1 MAVLPRLDA
10 ATYVLP
16 VGFEEENA
24 ILAEIYAKDLASASS
39 HDPDDRTEVKK
50 YLLDLAVE
58 HANRYRSM
66 THVPGAGAGGG
77 SFANIAG
84 FDVSPFATGP
94 LFYARTVKTHLRA
107 LFPTPGK
114 HLGDSDVLCKHAI
127 VHILKDNLDLIIAF
141 CINSLVTCKAGINTG
156 YLIYSIF
163 NALNIDNMDGDIVIQ
178 VSLIDYLTEDNDQ
191 VVPFVPGSHS
201 GSTVFPDDDV
211 PSTDSVYTAG
221 TGDTDEPTP
230 AELLAN
236 AANPVVMIPKGMRI
250 PTHTMKLRKAL
261 LENPDTSDH
270 VISEFLDGVPNA
282 DKIKILSRST
292 VGFIAAHR
300 GESQSPGFETVWSV
314 KLICTYLDLLNE
326 VQGSGQGLLAI
337 FLISII
343 LKGGIKACLELAR
356 LFLNIT
362 GLCAY
367 SKLGFVPN
375 VDQLLLAPQRTGQLF
390 NDPANLQMSVDLSGP
405 IGGAPATRAQW
416 VEEIKQRFSGASA
429 RTHKHEVC
437 SFRQV
442 QCDLP
447 NWALFHN
454 APSGINN
461 LQVEAAVVSIM
472 RNHLHIMTT
481 CLGHLGTEWRSELR
495 DLRGNPYTYQ
505 NLYNSAKQGLAPLS
519 FGGLFDET
527 NRFEY
532 HLYQGRQTSCYARV
546 AAFYAKVNE
555 AHGKGNK
562 LRYLIELERKLA
574 SHYDALLAANMD
586 MQWSTPSIKF
596 VDPSAPP
603 GRVILRA
610 WNTRA
615 QRLNARD
622 ARATDR
628 AMAWRRDQAPLG
640 SVMEQ
645 QEGEPGGE
653 ATWWESDFI
662 PSITSNTSDGPLIRT
677 GSAGT
682 LATEPDLRWFE
693 LDQNAQASTAAAQP
707 VSAVSRTLSNKSS
720 SSWPSRITAF
730 LGPDPTTPS
739 AKPPGSNVFSFKPPS
754 DANPSGS
761 NVLSFNPSSALHDP
775 QTRPVKRTSLS
786 RDSPTTKHQTT
797 SPSEGGKKQTKNK
810 RKKNKPKT
818 KRRAANKKNKK
829 AQHQQHAG
837 RVSGHKRA
845 KVFRNKTRKSN

>member
-1 MAVLPRLDA
+1 MAVLPPLPRLNP

-16 VGFEEENA
+16 AGFEEENA
-24 ILAEIYAKDLASASS
+24 ILADIYAKDLASASS
-39 HDPDDRTEVKK
+39 RDPQDRTEVKK
-50 YLLDLAVE
+50 YLLDLAVD

-66 THVPGAGAGGG
+66 TYVPGAGAGGG
-77 SFANIAG
+77 SFTNSAG
-84 FDVSPFATGP
+84 HDVSPFATGP
-94 LFYARTVKTHLRA
+94 LFLARTVKTHLRT

-141 CINSLVTCKAGINTG
+141 CINSLVTCKAGINIG

-163 NALNIDNMDGDIVIQ
+163 NALDIDNWDGDIVIQ
-178 VSLIDYLTEDNDQ
+178 VSLIDYLTEDNDP

-201 GSTVFPDDDV
+201 GSTVFSDDGV
-211 PSTDSVYTAG
+211 SSASSVYTAH
-221 TGDTDEPTP
+221 TGDTDEPTT

-236 AANPVVMIPKGMRI
+236 AASPVVMIPKGMRI
-250 PTHTMKLRKAL
+250 PTRTMRLRKVL

-270 VISEFLDGVPNA
+270 VISEFLDGVPDASN
-282 DKIKILSRST
+282 KIKILSRST
-292 VGFIAAHR
+292 VGFITAHR

-343 LKGGIKACLELAR
+343 LKGGTKACLELAR

-375 VDQLLLAPQRTGQLF
+375 VDELLLAPQLTGQLF

-405 IGGAPATRAQW
+405 IAIGGAPATRIQW
-416 VEEIKQRFSGASA
+416 VEEIKRRFSGVGQ
-429 RTHKHEVC
+429 HKHEVC
-437 SFRQV
+437 RFRQV
-442 QCDLP
+442 QCNLP
-447 NWALFHN
+447 NPTLFG
-454 APSGINN
+454 AADSDINN

-481 CLGHLGTEWRSELR
+481 CLPQLRSEWRTELIDR
-495 DLRGNPYTYQ
+495 QGGDPYTYEK
-505 NLYNSAKQGLAPLS
+505 LYNSAKKGLNPDE

-532 HLYQGRQTSCYARV
+532 FYQGRYTACRARV
-546 AAFYAKVNE
+546 TAFHSKVLAADNKGLG
-555 AHGKGNK
+555 GKLK
-562 LRYLIELERKLA
+562 ALIELERTLA
-574 SHYDALLAANMD
+574 SHYDALLAANRD
-586 MQWSTPSIKF
+586 TAQWSTPSTRF

-603 GRVILRA
+603 ARVILTA

-615 QRLNARD
+615 QRNSARD
-622 ARATDR
+622 VRTAAR
-628 AMAWRRDQAPLG
+628 AMAWRSDQASPPLG
-640 SVMEQ
+640 SVMEHSGGP
-645 QEGEPGGE
+645 EGA
-653 ATWWESDFI
+653 ATWWETDYMDDVVS
-662 PSITSNTSDGPLIRT
+662 SSASDGALGRVP
-677 GSAGT
+677 SVGT
-682 LATEPDLRWFE
+682 LRIEP
-693 LDQNAQASTAAAQP
+693 AQASAPGVVLQDDVP
-707 VSAVSRTLSNKSS
+707 SDFSWRT
-720 SSWPSRITAF
+720 SWSLP
-730 LGPDPTTPS
+730 
-739 AKPPGSNVFSFKPPS
+739 AKPP
-754 DANPSGS
+754 ANPSGS
-761 NVLSFNPSSALHDP
+761 TALSSSDLPD
-775 QTRPVKRTSLS
+775 TKPVKRASLIS
-786 RDSPTTKHQTT
+786 DSPATKYRTT
-797 SPSEGGKKQTKNK
+797 SSSEGGKKQTKNK

-829 AQHQQHAG
+829 ARQGAM